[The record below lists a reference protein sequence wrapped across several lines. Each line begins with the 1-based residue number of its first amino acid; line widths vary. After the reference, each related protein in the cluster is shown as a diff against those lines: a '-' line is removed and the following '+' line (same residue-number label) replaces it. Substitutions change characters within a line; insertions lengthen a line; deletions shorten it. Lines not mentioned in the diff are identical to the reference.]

1 MIRNYYQNE
10 HRIAIIARSFA
21 LITILISCLGLL
33 GLVSFMVEKRTKE
46 IGIRKVLG
54 ASVLGILGLLN
65 KEYIKWIVIANIFAW
80 PIAYF
85 TLSKWLQ
92 NFAYRTD
99 LTIWQF
105 LASGL
110 LTLLIA
116 LLTISWQAIRAAI
129 ANPVES
135 LRYE

>member
-1 MIRNYYQNE
+1 
-10 HRIAIIARSFA
+10 
-21 LITILISCLGLL
+21 
-33 GLVSFMVEKRTKE
+33 MVEKRTKE

-116 LLTISWQAIRAAI
+116 LLTMSWQAIRAAI